1 MPDVTVTEENLQV
14 VVAEPGPQ
22 GAPGQAGSAF
32 TPAADSGTGAPV
44 SGSFTVTGGNNITT
58 AVSGATVTVN
68 ADLAGTVT
76 SVTPQGDNGSGTEI
90 TGSGN
95 IKVAGTAPIS
105 TNVVGDTITVTHDTK
120 AGTGT
125 STNYPGSIEV
135 DSFGHVLGVGT
146 SAPPA
151 QAANNLSDLANAG
164 TARTNLGLGSSSTL
178 DVPSSGDAASGEI
191 VKGNDSRL
199 TDARTPTTTLEH
211 DANKIT
217 TGQLPAARGGTGLS
231 SISTLLNSNTTKS
244 DVGLGNV
251 TNIVAFA
258 ASDVST
264 FGATLVDDAD
274 AATARTTLGLGNAA
288 ILDTGIGNTDL
299 LKCGANVSQSDFLRI
314 NALSG
319 LVEGRTAAEVL
330 SDIGAAT
337 SAQGTKADSALQD
350 VVSDTTP
357 QLGGNLD
364 VQARTITTSTTNGS
378 IVIDPP
384 GTGFLQV
391 EGTTNPGKIRLMCE
405 TGSHGVGLKSPAH
418 SAGANYDLVL
428 PTATGSANEALKTDG
443 SGNLG
448 WGSFVATSAV
458 STFGGTL
465 IDDANAAAARTTLG
479 GTTVGSNVFTA
490 ADQAAARSAI
500 GVGTGTGDMVGS
512 NNLSDVTNVGTA
524 RTNLGA
530 TTVGAN
536 VFTAA
541 DAAAARS
548 AIGAGSGTGDL
559 VASNNLSDLA
569 SAATARTNLGITNTG
584 SYTGHIET
592 AANKTYVLDPSA
604 ATDRTISA
612 FYIKVN
618 SGSGTVSAELK
629 VGTSSVKTVTAST
642 STGVITSLHPG
653 ASVVTAGDAIT
664 LVFSSNSS
672 ATDVIFSVEY
682 TE

>member
-1 MPDVTVTEENLQV
+1 MAFQIQLRRGTASEWTSANPTLAAGEFGYESDTSKLKIGDGLTAWSSLSYFS
-14 VVAEPGPQ
+14 
-22 GAPGQAGSAF
+22 AGSGDITGVNITAGNGLDI
-32 TPAADSGTGAPV
+32 TQSNTTSGNYTATLSADLKANGGIVVDSTELAVDLGASSITGTLAAADGGTGLTSISTLLNSNTTKSDVGLSNVENTALSTFSGT
-44 SGSFTVTGGNNITT
+44 SNITT
-58 AVSGATVTVN
+58 VGTISSGTWSGTAIDYDDLDNKPTLGTAAAAATGDFVAASAVSTFGGTLIDDADAAAARTTLGATTVGAN
-68 ADLAGTVT
+68 VFIAT
-76 SVTPQGDNGSGTEI
+76 SQAAARSAIGAAT
-90 TGSGN
+90 
-95 IKVAGTAPIS
+95 
-105 TNVVGDTITVTHDTK
+105 
-120 AGTGT
+120 GTGDMV
-125 STNYPGSIEV
+125 GS
-135 DSFGHVLGVGT
+135 
-146 SAPPA
+146 
-151 QAANNLSDLANAG
+151 NNLSDLANAG

-178 DVPSSGDAASGEI
+178 DVPSSGDAASGEV

-231 SISTLLNSNTTKS
+231 SVSTLLNSNTTKS

-299 LKCGANVSQSDFLRI
+299 LKCGADVSQSDFLRI

-350 VVSDTTP
+350 VVSDTSP

-405 TGSHGVGLKSPAH
+405 AGSHGVGLKSPPH

-428 PTATGSANEALKTDG
+428 PTATGSANQLLKTDG

-448 WGSFVATSAV
+448 WT
-458 STFGGTL
+458 
-465 IDDANAAAARTTLG
+465 DP
-479 GTTVGSNVFTA
+479 TTVANNVTSPA
-490 ADQAAARSAI
+490 MT
-500 GVGTGTGDMVGS
+500 GVS
-512 NNLSDVTNVGTA
+512 
-524 RTNLGA
+524 
-530 TTVGAN
+530 
-536 VFTAA
+536 
-541 DAAAARS
+541 
-548 AIGAGSGTGDL
+548 AGS
-559 VASNNLSDLA
+559 
-569 SAATARTNLGITNTG
+569 I
-584 SYTGHIET
+584 
-592 AANKTYVLDPSA
+592 
-604 ATDRTISA
+604 
-612 FYIKVN
+612 
-618 SGSGTVSAELK
+618 
-629 VGTSSVKTVTAST
+629 
-642 STGVITSLHPG
+642 TGVIKCSQ
-653 ASVVTAGDAIT
+653 SQYDAI
-664 LVFSSNSS
+664 SHD
-672 ATDVIFSVEY
+672 ATTAKILYVIV
-682 TE
+682 

>member
-1 MPDVTVTEENLQV
+1 VPDVTVTEENLQV

-178 DVPSSGDAASGEI
+178 DVPSSGDAASGEV
-191 VKGNDSRL
+191 VKGNDTRL

-217 TGQLPAARGGTGLS
+217 TGQLVAARGGTGLS

-244 DVGLGNV
+244 DVGLG
-251 TNIVAFA
+251 
-258 ASDVST
+258 
-264 FGATLVDDAD
+264 
-274 AATARTTLGLGNAA
+274 TTLGLGNAA

-405 TGSHGVGLKSPAH
+405 VGSHGVGLKSPAH